1 MLCPNLN
8 IKNNVIIKKRYVG
21 CSSCRGTISQRLREP
36 QPTILIFISSLML
49 YLMISH
55 TFTWKKQNA
64 TTLPPRRVEKTA
76 IAQLTASEESFN
88 SLKLGCRELWS
99 LVSARSD
106 VPDLFFGTFSYIL
119 WKYNVHW
126 EKETYLSFHHFNV
139 ASRGKPKIG
148 YNEKLER
155 NESNNARD
163 RADFEVR
170 TARHSR
176 PRRR

>member
-106 VPDLFFGTFSYIL
+106 VPDLFFGIL
-119 WKYNVHW
+119 GKGKRHFGKCRSHQSCRSTISSSSSTTCRTIF
-126 EKETYLSFHHFNV
+126 EKWFAKREQSCEQMQ
-139 ASRGKPKIG
+139 
-148 YNEKLER
+148 EKLKNQKE
-155 NESNNARD
+155 A
-163 RADFEVR
+163 
-170 TARHSR
+170 
-176 PRRR
+176 P